1 MNPENFRD
9 ALAREFRR
17 RVLEESLS
25 RIGRCLDELTDE
37 DLWLRPNEASNS
49 VGNLLLHLAGN
60 VRQWIVSGLGGA
72 PDRRDRPAEFAARGP
87 VPRAD
92 LRRDLETAVR
102 RAVEVV
108 ERLPAAALFEPRT
121 VQGFTETGLSILVH
135 VIEHFSY
142 HTGQIVYFTKARKA
156 IDLGF
161 YRGVDLTRR
170 NSGPP
175 APPPRA

>member
-1 MNPENFRD
+1 MSADEFRD

-17 RVLEESLS
+17 RVAEEPLPRIARCLEELS
-25 RIGRCLDELTDE
+25 DEE
-37 DLWLRPNEASNS
+37 VWGRPNEQSNS
-49 VGNLLLHLAGN
+49 VGNLLLHLTGN

-87 VPRAD
+87 IPKAD
-92 LRRDLETAVR
+92 LRRDLEAAVR
-102 RAVEVV
+102 EAVEVV
-108 ERLPAAALFEPRT
+108 ERLPAAALLERRT
-121 VQGFTETGLSILVH
+121 VQGFSETVLGILIH

-142 HTGQIVYFTKARKA
+142 HTGQIAYFTKARRG

-170 NSGPP
+170 NPGPGRP
-175 APPPRA
+175 